1 MFHSLLCI
9 ECILVRS
16 NDLIYTI
23 FLVLSLQ
30 SIVATPVSKALKID
44 FQPVKVPPDS
54 KSPTEV
60 AVLTFDCEY
69 NLYEYILCVV
79 DVWQ

>member
-1 MFHSLLCI
+1 MVFLLQNI
-9 ECILVRS
+9 I
-16 NDLIYTI
+16 
-23 FLVLSLQ
+23 
-30 SIVATPVSKALKID
+30 ATPVSKALKID

-60 AVLTFDCEY
+60 AVLTFDCKY

-79 DVWQ
+79 YFWLYNPFQMLGNMLSILHVFLHG